1 MNHHVSLKKLG
12 EDNSKRLSPKINP
25 NNRGNPYSLSPAR
38 PARPTSPARPARPP
52 RGSIVQQPSPVGN
65 ITGYRGSQSAPVAPV
80 VNPSPQVSPPPKQKF
95 ICPKK
100 GFWAENML
108 FKFVI
113 TCIIIPSGVGVGI
126 YFLLK
131 KLNELL
137 FQKPI
142 GAGTII
148 STIFFSLGVAVLTWY
163 LTPKTCSELEDKYED
178 EQQFRVK
185 GGNRYNMKKIK
196 RNSRRNTRRK
206 SKKNTRL
213 ARKYQ
218 KKYNK
223 TNFRFLNSIMRF
235 L

>member
-1 MNHHVSLKKLG
+1 MNRHVSPKELE
-12 EDNSKRLSPKINP
+12 EDNSKRLSPPRTYTSNK
-25 NNRGNPYSLSPAR
+25 SALSPAR
-38 PARPTSPARPARPP
+38 PARPTSPARPASPP
-52 RGSIVQQPSPVGN
+52 RGSIVQQPYMVRNIKGN
-65 ITGYRGSQSAPVAPV
+65 IGSQSAPVAPV
-80 VNPSPQVSPPPKQKF
+80 VNLSPPVSFPPPKQKF

-100 GFWAENML
+100 GFWAENIL
-108 FKFVI
+108 FKFII

-137 FQKPI
+137 FQKPS

-163 LTPKTCSELEDKYED
+163 LTPKTCSELEGKYED

-185 GGNRYNMKKIK
+185 GGNRYNMKNIK